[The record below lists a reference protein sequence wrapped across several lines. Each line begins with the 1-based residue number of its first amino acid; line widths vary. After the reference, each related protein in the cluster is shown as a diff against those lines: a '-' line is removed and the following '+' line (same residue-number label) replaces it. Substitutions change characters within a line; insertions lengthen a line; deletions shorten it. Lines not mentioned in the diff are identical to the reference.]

1 VIAKRLMAKPGGK
14 VVLTAL
20 PDGFIDDLPD
30 EDQKS
35 ILAIVGKP
43 VRFTGYD
50 DDRMELEF
58 AESNGTVHFIYVD
71 RKFVATAK
79 KSPEN

>member
-1 VIAKRLMAKPGGK
+1 MPKPGGK

-20 PDGFIDDLPD
+20 PHGFDDLPD

-35 ILAIVGKP
+35 IVAIVGKP
-43 VRFTGYD
+43 VRFAGYD

-58 AESNGTVHFIYVD
+58 AESNDTVHFIYVD
-71 RKFVATAK
+71 RKYVATAK
-79 KSPEN
+79 KSSEN